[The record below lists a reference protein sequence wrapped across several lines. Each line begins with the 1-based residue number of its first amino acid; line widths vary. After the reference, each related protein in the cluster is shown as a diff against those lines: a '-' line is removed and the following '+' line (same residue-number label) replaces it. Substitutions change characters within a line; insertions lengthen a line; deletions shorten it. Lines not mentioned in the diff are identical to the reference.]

1 MFTLACEIGGVEIPS
16 MVTNIISYIVTGI
29 KIGVPVLLVVFGMID
44 LGKAVM
50 QSKEDDIKK
59 AQQTFLKRLLAAA
72 LVFFV
77 ITVVQFLVRVLDSAA
92 DNGESGA
99 VGCLTEMFG
108 Q

>member
-1 MFTLACEIGGVEIPS
+1 MFTLACDIGGVVIPS
-16 MVTNIISYIVTGI
+16 MITNIISYIVTGI

-59 AQQTFLKRLLAAA
+59 AQQTFIKRLLAAA

-77 ITVVQFLVRVLDSAA
+77 ITVVHAILP
-92 DNGESGA
+92 
-99 VGCLTEMFG
+99 
-108 Q
+108 

>member
-16 MVTNIISYIVTGI
+16 MITNIISYIVTGI

-50 QSKEDDIKK
+50 QSKEDEIKK

-77 ITVVQFLVRVLDSAA
+77 ITVVQFLVGVLDSAA

-99 VGCLTEMFG
+99 VSCLTEMFG

>member
-59 AQQTFLKRLLAAA
+59 AQQTFIKRLLAAA

-77 ITVVQFLVRVLDSAA
+77 ITVVQFLVGVLDSAA
-92 DNGESGA
+92 DHGESGA